1 MFKKIIFAAVLFSP
15 SALLADETECF
26 FSRRSEN
33 KCYAIGTDK
42 DKCLKKSRK
51 CFWDE
56 EDGRCEP
63 LKDKHGCGAI
73 TQPEECNKS
82 PKQCFWD
89 EKDNR
94 CERLSG

>member
-1 MFKKIIFAAVLFSP
+1 MLFAVESDFL
-15 SALLADETECF
+15 

-63 LKDKHGCGAI
+63 LKDKHGCGSI
-73 TQPEECNKS
+73 KDVNQCNQS
-82 PKQCFWD
+82 PKGCFWD
-89 EKDNR
+89 DEDGR
-94 CERLSG
+94 CERL